1 MAVLMMI
8 SLQDLMSRFR
18 NERILNM
25 YGSFIRMR
33 ISELCIKKGVSEY
46 MLYTL
51 AKDLDAED
59 NKSRNSL
66 LCVMEV
72 FLFQIAWKNRGIT
85 RSFISLLL

>member
-25 YGSFIRMR
+25 YGSFIGMR

-59 NKSRNSL
+59 LQVLIDTAKRL
-66 LCVMEV
+66 G
-72 FLFQIAWKNRGIT
+72 KNH
-85 RSFISLLL
+85 

>member
-1 MAVLMMI
+1 MMI

-59 NKSRNSL
+59 LQVLIDTAKRL
-66 LCVMEV
+66 G
-72 FLFQIAWKNRGIT
+72 KNH
-85 RSFISLLL
+85 

>member
-59 NKSRNSL
+59 LQVLIDTAKRL
-66 LCVMEV
+66 G
-72 FLFQIAWKNRGIT
+72 KNH
-85 RSFISLLL
+85 